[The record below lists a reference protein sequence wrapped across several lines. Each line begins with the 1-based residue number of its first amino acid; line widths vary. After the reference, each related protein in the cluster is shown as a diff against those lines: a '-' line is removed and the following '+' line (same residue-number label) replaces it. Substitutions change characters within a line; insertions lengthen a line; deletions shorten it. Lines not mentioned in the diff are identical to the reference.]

1 MKPNRACTNF
11 YKEMVEYILY
21 SKYYIINSRM
31 PGADLEI
38 LKGAGGGGVNLVKC
52 GILSEN
58 TSMITVAKRGR

>member
-1 MKPNRACTNF
+1 
-11 YKEMVEYILY
+11 MVEYILY

-38 LKGAGGGGVNLVKC
+38 LKGAGGGGGVKLVKC
-52 GILSEN
+52 GILSEK

>member
-1 MKPNRACTNF
+1 
-11 YKEMVEYILY
+11 MVEYVLY